1 MNFKKLKIE
10 GSYIIFNKIFK
21 DKRGFFINLFSD
33 KKIKKKIKFS
43 KVKKGYLSYNKKK
56 YTLRGFH
63 YQIGKYSEGKIITC
77 LNGKIFNVVLDLRK
91 HSKTYLKKQQIKLD
105 SNKIQSLFIPKGCA
119 NAFLTM
125 EDNTIVHYYV
135 DQDYYPKSAKGIK
148 YDDPVFKVNWPIKP
162 KIISKKDL
170 SWQYIDKKI
179 F

>member
-1 MNFKKLKIE
+1 M
-10 GSYIIFNKIFK
+10 
-21 DKRGFFINLFSD
+21 
-33 KKIKKKIKFS
+33 
-43 KVKKGYLSYNKKK
+43 
-56 YTLRGFH
+56 
-63 YQIGKYSEGKIITC
+63 
-77 LNGKIFNVVLDLRK
+77 DLRK

-162 KIISKKDL
+162 KIISKKIYL
-170 SWQYIDKKI
+170 GNI
-179 F
+179 